1 MAVQANFENIA
12 SYLQQFSHDRS
23 IPPLE
28 KWYPEYCGEMDLVI
42 KANGEWWHEGR
53 PIRRQ
58 KMVDLF
64 AKILWKEQDDY
75 FLKTPVEKIK
85 IQVEDAPLLISAVD
99 QVEIDGKQYLQ
110 MTTQNQDVFVIDAE
124 HPIYMR
130 EFAGE
135 MRPYVKVRY
144 ELEALVQRNV
154 FYHLVNYGELYDEPN
169 CTCLKLHSGDTQF
182 TLCM

>member
-28 KWYPEYCGEMDLVI
+28 KWNPDYCGEMDLVI

-130 EFAGE
+130 AFDGE

-169 CTCLKLHSGDTQF
+169 CTCLKLHSGDAQF